1 MRRLSR
7 ILVLALLVAGPAIV
21 AGTDRASA
29 QAPERASEADAYRVG
44 PRDVLDIKVFEEPR
58 LDGEVRINESGSVR
72 LPLVGEVAVEGL
84 TVEEVTARLEQVLEA
99 QFLQQ
104 ASVSVEVV
112 EYHSRPISVIGAVQK
127 PGGLPLSGRV
137 TLLEAITAAGGL
149 TPLHGDTIFV
159 LRRSENGLTDR
170 VAIPVD
176 DLLVQ
181 ADPDLNIPIFANDL
195 INVPVAV
202 EVTVYCLGEVGRPG
216 PVTFKSTER
225 ITLLT
230 AIARAGGLTRRA
242 AKRIVIRRKDPGSGP
257 GEIEVNYRRVLG
269 GREPDPELTQGDV
282 IVVKESFF

>member
-1 MRRLSR
+1 
-7 ILVLALLVAGPAIV
+7 AI
-21 AGTDRASA
+21 
-29 QAPERASEADAYRVG
+29 
-44 PRDVLDIKVFEEPR
+44 
-58 LDGEVRINESGSVR
+58 R
-72 LPLVGEVAVEGL
+72 LPLIGEVAVEGL
-84 TVEEVTARLEQVLEA
+84 TVDEVGARLKEVLEE

-112 EYHSRPISVIGAVQK
+112 EYHSRPISVIGAVQQ

-170 VAIPVD
+170 VAIPVNE
-176 DLLVQ
+176 LLVQ

-242 AKRIVIRRKDPGSGP
+242 AKKITIRRKDPSSGP
-257 GEIEVNYRRVLG
+257 AEIVVSYRRVLS
-269 GREPDPELTQGDV
+269 GREADPELSQGDV